1 MHDTLVKWFTG
12 SARLSPSPISRLYKR
27 RQRVRWSRER
37 PGRGISANRTTR
49 VLGFH
54 LSPSHARW
62 KGVALFLIL
71 SDGSFK
77 RPILIL
83 ARPLEFGRHKKCYPI
98 PAQGS
103 FRMRCVS
110 DAPPAGGSVKEQVCF
125 GKIVCTFELVGQK
138 WISWR
143 INVDLQKRSHFERD
157 LPKTIPE
164 E

>member
-54 LSPSHARW
+54 LPPSHARR

-83 ARPLEFGRHKKCYPI
+83 ACPLEFGGYKKCYLI
-98 PAQGS
+98 PAQDS
-103 FRMRCVS
+103 FRMRVCEWCSPCWWQCKETGLLWKNRLHFWVGGAKMNFLE
-110 DAPPAGGSVKEQVCF
+110 DKCGPAEKKSF
-125 GKIVCTFELVGQK
+125 
-138 WISWR
+138 W
-143 INVDLQKRSHFERD
+143 ERFA
-157 LPKTIPE
+157 
-164 E
+164 